1 MTRGGFSDEVS
12 FEQDLNEAK
21 KLDTQRPRGQND
33 PGGGNRKHT
42 HLEAGLSGSVHGTQ
56 EGYTPRGCHVS
67 YRRGHT
73 KGDLMIIVL
82 HLVVSMI

>member
-12 FEQDLNEAK
+12 FEQDWNEAK
-21 KLDTQRPRGQND
+21 KPDTQRPRGQNV

-42 HLEAGLSGSVHGTQ
+42 HLEAGLSGSVHRT
-56 EGYTPRGCHVS
+56 EEEYTREVITFPTGATPKVI
-67 YRRGHT
+67 
-73 KGDLMIIVL
+73 LMIIVL